1 MILETNDVMKIIG
14 DQCVKLLA
22 WTDLVAEDQD
32 ESVKKGAKQMKD
44 MINAYTAL
52 ICHEIQ
58 KAENERVCSML
69 EGMEKYEFKT
79 DEKVGD
85 DERDQDSQV
94 RHMRPCGEPPGLCG
108 TQGLDAP
115 DCVLQTR

>member
-79 DEKVGD
+79 DDGEA
-85 DERDQDSQV
+85 ERWYTATWPSLGQV
-94 RHMRPCGEPPGLCG
+94 NLIVSSMC
-108 TQGLDAP
+108 
-115 DCVLQTR
+115 